1 MPSNSVSFQ
10 CSMCPSR
17 LEDCADTSIHEC
29 RRATPTAPGSCWRC
43 SRAQCIVVCVRYTD
57 EEGMA
62 GALAAAD
69 NRIRAYWVI
78 ACACPCF
85 RCRGCLENNCRGAS
99 STNNAPPPP
108 FLPCVPSISLD
119 CLALSLNTPADLRLS
134 CYWRALG
141 IAHAVELHSS
151 EIDAKYLAH
160 YLAAWGGSSSPRPC
174 KVQAI
179 RVS

>member
-1 MPSNSVSFQ
+1 
-10 CSMCPSR
+10 
-17 LEDCADTSIHEC
+17 
-29 RRATPTAPGSCWRC
+29 
-43 SRAQCIVVCVRYTD
+43 
-57 EEGMA
+57 MA

-78 ACACPCF
+78 ACACPCS

-108 FLPCVPSISLD
+108 LSSLGTKH
-119 CLALSLNTPADLRLS
+119 LARLSSVVLNTPADLRLS

-151 EIDAKYLAH
+151 EIDAK
-160 YLAAWGGSSSPRPC
+160 
-174 KVQAI
+174 
-179 RVS
+179 